1 MPTPIPLV
9 IDTDPGI
16 DDALA
21 ILLALASPEVDLR
34 LVTTVHG
41 NVELAQTTEN
51 ALRVLHL
58 AGRSDVPVAAGA
70 RESLVHPQPER
81 AGHVHGAAGLGGVEL
96 PPSAAVVDPRPAV
109 VALAELLLTLPE
121 PVTVAAVGPLTNIAL
136 LLRVFPEAAARIG
149 RLVVMGGSAARGGN
163 VTAAAEFN
171 VWADPEAAQAVLT
184 SALPT
189 LLVGLDVTLPTV
201 LDEDGIARFAAAGPI
216 GTGRRR
222 SCSSTSTT
230 PGSPTAPPGSSSTTP
245 WPSPRRSCR
254 ERSARCAGTSSSTPG
269 LGAGRGQTLVDRRS
283 VSAAP
288 TAVEVAE
295 RVDSAAAVEFLV
307 SRLASLDR
315 RLTPGRSAGPVLRG
329 GLHDAER
336 DVPQLAVVALGGVPQ
351 DLEGLLGVHVPLGH
365 QHALGLLDHRTRL
378 HGHPHVAGL
387 VGQLGVRVG
396 VGHRD
401 RDDLGDV
408 QTGPQGLR
416 RGEGARLV
424 E

>member
-1 MPTPIPLV
+1 MPDRGAGHAGGGRPPRRVGDCWHDPRVPTPLPLV

-21 ILLALASPEVDLR
+21 IVVALASTEVDLR

-41 NVELAQTTEN
+41 NVELDATTEN

-81 AGHVHGAAGLGGVEL
+81 AGHVHGAAGLGGGEL
-96 PPSAAVVDPRPAV
+96 PPSPALPDPRPAL
-109 VALAELLLTLPE
+109 VALAELLMTPPH

-136 LLRVFPEAAARIG
+136 LLRVFPDAAARIG

-171 VWADPEAAQAVLT
+171 VWADAEAAQAVLT

-189 LLVGLDVTLPTV
+189 VLVGLDVTLPTV

-216 GTGRRR
+216 GAQAAAILRQYLDHARTAYGTTGVVVHDALAVTEAILPGTLGTVRRDVVVD
-222 SCSSTSTT
+222 T
-230 PGSPTAPPGSSSTTP
+230 
-245 WPSPRRSCR
+245 
-254 ERSARCAGTSSSTPG
+254 G
-269 LGAGRGQTLVDRRS
+269 LGFGRGQTLVDRRR

-295 RVDSAAAVEFLV
+295 EVDSAAAVEFLV
-307 SRLASLDR
+307 SRLATLDR
-315 RLTPGRSAGPVLRG
+315 PR
-329 GLHDAER
+329 
-336 DVPQLAVVALGGVPQ
+336 
-351 DLEGLLGVHVPLGH
+351 
-365 QHALGLLDHRTRL
+365 
-378 HGHPHVAGL
+378 
-387 VGQLGVRVG
+387 
-396 VGHRD
+396 
-401 RDDLGDV
+401 
-408 QTGPQGLR
+408 
-416 RGEGARLV
+416 
-424 E
+424 